1 MDAHQHTVEMV
12 QTFPANI
19 ATVHTNAAPRVMFHC
34 LRQQGQFTRVKNIP
48 CWMVRIGRGQKS
60 QLTVIELIL
69 TIEVFIDGVS

>member
-34 LRQQGQFTRVKNIP
+34 LRQQGQFTRIKIFPVGWSGFEEVKNL
-48 CWMVRIGRGQKS
+48 S
-60 QLTVIELIL
+60 LL
-69 TIEVFIDGVS
+69 S